1 MLAFQSDYGLRITG
15 ECDETT
21 WSSLIEASWSLG
33 DRLLYLRSP
42 NLRGDD
48 VAQLQS
54 MLSRLGF
61 DCGRID
67 GIYGPLAV
75 RAVSEFQQNCGLVP
89 DGVCTREVVTA
100 LHRVSTH
107 TGEGPGIAVLRETES
122 LSEIRA
128 NTQRRIVIG
137 SYVGMAAVTQQVLRR
152 CREEYEL
159 VALVESDATSQ
170 AQTANRFSADVYIG
184 FEAAPDEA
192 CVVQYYEVPNFVSV
206 GGRSLAN
213 AICEQLRQRIPEITV
228 HTEGVRHSALR
239 ETRMPAVLCSL
250 APMSIISLKT
260 SAIAVAIHT
269 ALSQW
274 WQAPQPE

>member
-1 MLAFQSDYGLRITG
+1 LAFQSDYGLRITG
-15 ECDETT
+15 ECNETT
-21 WSSLIEASWSLG
+21 WSALIEASWSLG

-48 VAQLQS
+48 VAQLQT

-61 DCGRID
+61 DC
-67 GIYGPLAV
+67 
-75 RAVSEFQQNCGLVP
+75 
-89 DGVCTREVVTA
+89 EVVAA

-107 TGEGPGIAVLRETES
+107 TGEGPGIAVLREAET

-128 NTQRRIVIG
+128 NTQQRIVVG
-137 SYVGMAAVTQQVLRR
+137 SYTGMAAIAQQVVRR
-152 CREEYEL
+152 CREDYEL
-159 VALVESDATSQ
+159 VTLVESDATSQ

-184 FEAAPDEA
+184 FEVAVDDA

-228 HTEGVRHSALR
+228 HTEGIRHSALR

-250 APMSIISLKT
+250 APMSIISLKA
-260 SAIAVAIHT
+260 SAIALAVQE

-274 WQAPQPE
+274 WQAPQTH

>member
-1 MLAFQSDYGLRITG
+1 M
-15 ECDETT
+15 
-21 WSSLIEASWSLG
+21 
-33 DRLLYLRSP
+33 
-42 NLRGDD
+42 
-48 VAQLQS
+48 QS

-61 DCGRID
+61 DCGRTD

-89 DGVCTREVVTA
+89 DGVCTREVVIA

-107 TGEGPGIAVLRETES
+107 TGDGPGIAVLRETES
-122 LSEIRA
+122 LSDLRA

-137 SYVGMAAVTQQVLRR
+137 SYAGMAAVSQQVLRR
-152 CREEYEL
+152 CREDYEL
-159 VALVESDATSQ
+159 VTLVESDATSQ
-170 AQTANRFSADVYIG
+170 AQTANRFSADVYLG
-184 FEAAPDEA
+184 FEAATDEA

-213 AICEQLRQRIPEITV
+213 AICEQLRQRVPEIVV
-228 HTEGVRHSALR
+228 HTEGIRHSALR

-260 SAIAVAIHT
+260 SGIALAVQA

-274 WQAPQPE
+274 WQAPTST